1 LTLIDWRRLWIDTRH
16 AGFQLQAVN
25 QHLAMKHFRLPVL
38 LVALL
43 TAVAHVAPAA
53 DKKVP
58 DGKSILTPDLLKTT
72 RLHVGAKPSGE
83 FKVVEVKD
91 QPFQQAINARVKER
105 PDNPWTVQVST
116 LTTQTVKAGDVVLVS
131 FYVRTI
137 ESKNEGGKGHF
148 TVFFGVPEGPEQT
161 VGMEVDAGAKWTKVQ
176 IPATVAADYEA
187 GKSMLNLDLGY
198 EPQLLEFADIK
209 LLHYGRTV
217 KESELPRSGI

>member
-1 LTLIDWRRLWIDTRH
+1 MRRPLWVDTSPVR
-16 AGFQLQAVN
+16 FQLRIVN
-25 QHLAMKHFRLPVL
+25 QHLAINRRHLPAL

-43 TAVAHVAPAA
+43 TAADQVALTA
-53 DKKVP
+53 DKKLP
-58 DGKSILTPDLLKTT
+58 EGKSILTPDVLKTT
-72 RLHVGAKPSGE
+72 RLHVGSKPSGE

-105 PDNPWTVQVST
+105 PDNPWTVQIST
-116 LTTQTVKAGDVVLVS
+116 LTTQAVKAGDVVLVS

-137 ESKNEGGKGHF
+137 ESKNPESKGHF

-198 EPQLLEFADIK
+198 EPQVLEFAEIK

-217 KESELPRSGI
+217 KESDLPRSGT